1 MPDSTGSDGATPV
14 MPDSVKLVVAG
25 GFAVGKTT
33 FIGSVSEIT
42 PLSTEEEMT
51 EASVGVDDLT
61 GTETKRTTTVALDFG
76 RITISQ
82 EIVLYLFGTPGQAR
96 FGSLWTELSTG
107 AIGAVVLL
115 DTRRLAMGFPSIDF
129 FERRGIPFVVAVN
142 CFDNTEFSYTE
153 EEVRTAAAMG
163 PETPILFCD
172 ARDRDSSKKVLVT
185 LVKHALQ
192 QRDLAAAA
200 G

>member
-1 MPDSTGSDGATPV
+1 MPDSTGSDGAVV

-33 FIGSVSEIT
+33 FIGAVSEID

-61 GTETKRTTTVALDFG
+61 GTELKRTTTVALDFG
-76 RITISQ
+76 RITIST

-96 FGSLWTELSTG
+96 FGALWNELSTG

-142 CFDNTEFSYTE
+142 CFEDAKYSYTE
-153 EEVRTAAAMG
+153 EEVRSAAAMSADI
-163 PETPILFCD
+163 PILFCD
-172 ARDRDSSKKVLVT
+172 ARERESAKRVLVT
-185 LVKHALQ
+185 LVKHALA
-192 QRDLAAAA
+192 QRDMAAARR
-200 G
+200 

>member
-1 MPDSTGSDGATPV
+1 MPDSTGSDGAVV

-33 FIGSVSEIT
+33 FIGAVSEID

-61 GTETKRTTTVALDFG
+61 GTELKRTTTVALDFG
-76 RITISQ
+76 RITIST

-96 FGSLWTELSTG
+96 FGALWNELSTG

-115 DTRRLAMGFPSIDF
+115 RDELAGGVDPLQTREVARSVAKRSTVELLGECHFSMQVVVLQVRSIAVDLLQATGLSRTEAIAALPPLHRGE
-129 FERRGIPFVVAVN
+129 ER
-142 CFDNTEFSYTE
+142 D
-153 EEVRTAAAMG
+153 
-163 PETPILFCD
+163 
-172 ARDRDSSKKVLVT
+172 
-185 LVKHALQ
+185 
-192 QRDLAAAA
+192 
-200 G
+200 